1 MVDIRVSPERLR
13 EAARTLDTQREEIIG
28 MLGQTVATVQSLQGD
43 WTGMAQMDYTQI
55 FENEVPPMRDR
66 VAEILENLAHQMRH
80 IAQVF
85 EETDQGVI

>member
-13 EAARTLDTQREEIIG
+13 ETASTLDAQREEIIG
-28 MLGQTVATVQSLQGD
+28 ALTHTVSTVQSLQGD
-43 WTGMAQMDYTQI
+43 WTGLAQVDYTQI

-66 VAEILENLAHQMRH
+66 VAEILENLANQMRR

-85 EETDQGVI
+85 EETDQSVI